1 VSTTIDLRA
10 DVNRNGVVETN
21 VPSEDL
27 NENTWDATHGAV
39 FLANMDDDQDKCPSN
54 VSDTALAAC
63 FDAANST
70 VDGTDDLADLARLKT
85 VPMPSASGTGTITWS
100 PASAKVRL
108 FKNTGGT
115 FNAITSGSTIT
126 NAELK
131 AGVEFAIEGT
141 DILRTSAWN
150 GTVDVTVTA
159 GGQSDVVRM
168 RMSPVML
175 SHHVQ
180 NATNVYTT
188 YLTSTGSSAFR
199 ADMSAACSMAGTPYT
214 ELNGLSDQWTE
225 DFFETG
231 YMSMP
236 AAGGA
241 QKTIR
246 VYFRSANHTGSL
258 RAAGKVVYTY
268 FHGKDKAGITQ
279 YDPNHPNGMD
289 SLNSFGNTETIPPYT
304 GYPLGRILRGNVSG
318 FYPDQSF
325 EAMLT
330 AQGVQPQVFIDTAWL
345 LVGHVDET
353 LSFVKANTP
362 RGWVLL
368 VNDAALA
375 KTMLENAQNQGFGST
390 QMFVGK
396 QWSNGSSAT
405 RSITSVLND
414 AAVMGP
420 SNEAVVEVNSQL
432 AILKAQ
438 TGLTDSE
445 IIKIPFLHWK
455 QSGYSVA
462 YQPGTVNLTYVGPT
476 VVASPKPHG
485 PVINGK
491 DIFEDHMEKALA
503 PHGITVK
510 WTEDWDLYHRLLG
523 EVHCGSNADRQIP
536 GAWWV
541 SGK

>member
-1 VSTTIDLRA
+1 M
-10 DVNRNGVVETN
+10 NRNGVVETN
-21 VPSEDL
+21 VASEDL

-39 FLANMDDDQDKCPSN
+39 FLANMDDDEDKCPTN
-54 VSDTALAAC
+54 VSDAQLAAC
-63 FDAANST
+63 FDASNTT
-70 VDGTDDLADLARLKT
+70 VDGPDDLADLARLKT
-85 VPMPSASGTGTITWS
+85 VPMPGTTSTGTITWS

-115 FNAITSGSTIT
+115 FNAIASGATLSA
-126 NAELK
+126 AELQ

-150 GTVDVTVTA
+150 GTVDVTVNA
-159 GGQSDVVRM
+159 GGQSDTVRM

-180 NATNVYTT
+180 DASAFYVT
-188 YLTSTGSSAFR
+188 YFSSSASSAFR
-199 ADMSAACSMAGTPYT
+199 ADMSAACSQAGTPYT

-236 AAGGA
+236 AAGGT

-246 VYFRSANHTGSL
+246 VYFRSANYTGSL

-279 YDPNHPNGMD
+279 YDPNHPNSMD

-304 GYPLGRILRGNVSG
+304 YNGQSYPLGRILRGNVSG

-368 VNDAALA
+368 ANDAALA
-375 KTMLENAQNQGFGST
+375 KSMLQNAQNQGFGST

-396 QWSNGSSAT
+396 QWSNGSNAART
-405 RSITSVLND
+405 ITQVLND
-414 AAVMGP
+414 PAVMGP
-420 SNEAVVEVNSQL
+420 SDEAIIEVNSQL
-432 AILKAQ
+432 AAIKAA
-438 TGLTDSE
+438 TGLADSE

-462 YQPGTVNLTYVGPT
+462 YQPGTVNLAYVGPT
-476 VVASPKPHG
+476 VVASPRPHG

-491 DIFEDHMEKALA
+491 DIFEDQMEKALA
-503 PHGITVK
+503 PYGITVK

-523 EVHCGSNADRQIP
+523 EVHCGSNADRKIP
-536 GAWWV
+536 GTAWWV